1 MYRYHYNK
9 AYQKAIHTYLE
20 NRKTEIV
27 ENRFSFYGAI
37 AYLETEQGTERDLCS
52 KLMQELVEEAEVISQ
67 TSKKDVFSVYSDD
80 IAVNLEKAV
89 LIALVDYITPSKEY
103 EVILENMIHYILG
116 SNVQGQCY
124 LMKDG
129 QWQTFDQA
137 ENWTAEWNGILL
149 YCLSDLLDKE
159 SNN

>member
-1 MYRYHYNK
+1 
-9 AYQKAIHTYLE
+9 
-20 NRKTEIV
+20 
-27 ENRFSFYGAI
+27 
-37 AYLETEQGTERDLCS
+37 
-52 KLMQELVEEAEVISQ
+52 MQELVEEAEVISQ

-137 ENWTAEWNGILL
+137 ENWTAEWTGILL